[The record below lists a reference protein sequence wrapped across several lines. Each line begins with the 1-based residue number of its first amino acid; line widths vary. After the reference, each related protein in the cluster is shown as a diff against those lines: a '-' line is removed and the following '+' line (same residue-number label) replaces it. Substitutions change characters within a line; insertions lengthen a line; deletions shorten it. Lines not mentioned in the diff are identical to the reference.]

1 MKAMNEAI
9 HRIESF
15 RPDFDYDEARAYA
28 ALVRK
33 FYAGMQTH
41 LTEAG
46 KPLETPLVDSVS
58 DKSVLLPAAIKDR
71 LESVMSEHI
80 DYGPTVRN
88 VCLWYLREAL
98 AIQLGNI
105 DRQESLY
112 EPLIE
117 VLEKGGH
124 FYEHHGALVL
134 SDAATIPFVG
144 R

>member
-1 MKAMNEAI
+1 MKTTNDAI
-9 HRIESF
+9 HRIENF
-15 RPDFDYDEARAYA
+15 RPNFDYEEARAYA
-28 ALVRK
+28 ALVRQ
-33 FYAGMQTH
+33 FYAGMQTY

-46 KPLETPLVDSVS
+46 KPLETPLVDSVP
-58 DKSVLLPAAIKDR
+58 DKGVLVPSAIKDR

-80 DYGPTVRN
+80 DYGQTVRD
-88 VCLWYLREAL
+88 VCFWYLREAV
-98 AIQLGNI
+98 AVELGNVE
-105 DRQESLY
+105 RRKSLY

-117 VLEKGGH
+117 VLDKGGH